1 MLKNDEMKCFIEF
14 SMPSNNVIC
23 WFLILI
29 LILIIILTIGLVW
42 FGWTETMVQ
51 QRRQKMKEMKTKL
64 ETQQETVYVDDKKK
78 E

>member
-1 MLKNDEMKCFIEF
+1 MNFFIAM
-14 SMPSNNVIC
+14 SMSSNNVIC
-23 WFLILI
+23 RFLILI
-29 LILIIILTIGLVW
+29 LIFGLVW

-51 QRRQKMKEMKTKL
+51 QRRQKMKERKTKL